1 MSLYTVSPITLA
13 PVPDYHNGTGHQV
26 DRIWV
31 VDPNSVPLAAGNL
44 QFFPADVDIT
54 TMLFQLDANVVPS
67 WFGVAV
73 PHGIQDFTKPHIFFH
88 PTPGQAGYNDAD
100 YPSSGM
106 WPELFYYMERLGFQ
120 LDAAA
125 RSQIIIMPFLTEAAK
140 DTGIFPANWQD
151 IVTDIL
157 TQVRAAMGADDGSQ
171 LGISNIVVSS
181 FSAGMIYSYNF
192 RQKAVNLSSFLSE
205 VWDFDGSFSTYN
217 WLSSLLRNP
226 APYGVIQYD
235 QSFANDQRS
244 FHVPLPRWT
253 DYVDR
258 PTTNLQ
264 VHGLIR
270 DFMFRHGASISNV
283 GALITAVPP
292 APPGAPP
299 ATTAST
305 ITSTGT
311 VEDVLPTGATIQTFF
326 GTISA
331 VTAVTSTPGTG
342 ETGLPGTI
350 TTATSGATTGETS
363 TLSTGP
369 TPGPPPVEGEP
380 TTASTSIG
388 MPVPE
393 PPSPHIPKPPAPP
406 IPSPTFP
413 PGPPAPEPPPFWSP
427 TVPPQPYY
435 PPPVPPPQPYY
446 PPLVPPSQPPHPPPP
461 PGTPVAPP
469 AVLGK
474 PSPPPPAPA
483 RAGDCCSTAI
493 VATVANVTNTA
504 NVALSALTAI
514 ASRAKRK

>member
-1 MSLYTVSPITLA
+1 MSLYNVSSITLP
-13 PVPDYHNGTGHQV
+13 PVAGYHNGTGHQQ

-31 VDPNSVPLAAGNL
+31 VDPNSVPLSAGNL

-54 TMLFQLDANVVPS
+54 TMLFQLDAAVVPS

-100 YPSSGM
+100 YPNSGM
-106 WPELFYYMERLGFQ
+106 WPDLFYYMERLGFQ

-125 RSQIIIMPFLTEAAK
+125 RNQIIVMPFLTEAAK

-171 LGISNIVVSS
+171 LSISGVVVSS

-192 RQKAVNLSSFLSE
+192 RQKAVGLSTVLGE

-217 WLSSLLRNP
+217 WLSSALRNP

-235 QSFANDQRS
+235 QSFADDQRS
-244 FHVPLPRWT
+244 FHVPLPRWA
-253 DYVDR
+253 DYVAK
-258 PTTNLQ
+258 PTSNLQ

-283 GALITAVPP
+283 GTLISAAPP
-292 APPGAPP
+292 APPATT

-305 ITSTGT
+305 ITTTGT
-311 VEDVLPTGATIQTFF
+311 IEDVLPTGATIQTFS

-331 VTAVTSTPGTG
+331 VTAVTGTPGTG
-342 ETGLPGTI
+342 ETGLPGTV
-350 TTATSGATTGETS
+350 TTASSGATSGETS
-363 TLSTGP
+363 TVSTGP
-369 TPGPPPVEGEP
+369 TASPPPGEGEP
-380 TTASTSIG
+380 TTASTIIG
-388 MPVPE
+388 TPVPV
-393 PPSPHIPKPPAPP
+393 PPAPP
-406 IPSPTFP
+406 IPSPSVP
-413 PGPPAPEPPPFWSP
+413 PSYPAPAEPPPFRP
-427 TVPPQPYY
+427 PALPPQPYY

-446 PPLVPPSQPPHPPPP
+446 ASPPPAM
-461 PGTPVAPP
+461 PVAPP
-469 AVLGK
+469 VVSGK
-474 PSPPPPAPA
+474 PSPPPAIPAGA
-483 RAGDCCSTAI
+483 CNCCSATI
-493 VATVANVTNTA
+493 VATVASVTNTA

-514 ASRAKRK
+514 ASRAKRR